1 MINSLPK
8 ILNNR
13 WLVALTIIVMVGVL
27 PVYAAVRS
35 VITSD
40 EKIDASK
47 PASSQVASK
56 DEKNPEKTEKSSN
69 DDSSAQ
75 ATVQSS
81 TTPIQPI
88 PSTATPTQSTPVS
101 REAQPPQVS
110 TDNPE
115 PANSYVQGSGAWWA
129 DKRWAELGY
138 GTQYLGET
146 CWSWR
151 TRAQA
156 AGVSIVGGPDLHRI
170 VCQDVSGYSSF
181 GFIEQVRPD
190 GYVVSAYNWA
200 GEAGP
205 KQLVMTSFNGFSLF
219 APKQTTN

>member
-1 MINSLPK
+1 MIKNVSK
-8 ILNNR
+8 MVSNR
-13 WLVALTIIVMVGVL
+13 WFIILAIVVMVGVL
-27 PVYAAVRS
+27 PVYGAIRS

-40 EKIDASK
+40 EKIDAPK
-47 PASSQVASK
+47 PASSQAASK
-56 DEKNPEKTEKSSN
+56 DEKNPEKAEKSSN
-69 DDSSAQ
+69 DDTLAQ
-75 ATVQSS
+75 ATVQPS
-81 TTPIQPI
+81 TTPTQPM
-88 PSTATPTQSTPVS
+88 PSTATPSQPTPVS
-101 REAQPPQVS
+101 KEAQPPQVPA
-110 TDNPE
+110 DNPE
-115 PANSYVQGSGAWWA
+115 PANSYIQGSGAWWA

-151 TRAQA
+151 TGAQA
-156 AGVSIVGGPDLHRI
+156 AGVSIVGGHDLHRI

>member
-1 MINSLPK
+1 MIKNVSK
-8 ILNNR
+8 MVSNR
-13 WLVALTIIVMVGVL
+13 WFIILAIVVMVGAL

-40 EKIDASK
+40 ETINAPRST
-47 PASSQVASK
+47 SSQVASK

-69 DDSSAQ
+69 DDSSAR
-75 ATVQSS
+75 ATVQPS
-81 TTPIQPI
+81 TTPTQPT
-88 PSTATPTQSTPVS
+88 PSTAAPTQSTPIS
-101 REAQPPQVS
+101 KEAQPPQVPA
-110 TDNPE
+110 DNPE
-115 PANSYVQGSGAWWA
+115 PANSYIQGSSAWWA

-146 CWSWR
+146 CSSWR
-151 TRAQA
+151 TGAQA
-156 AGVSIVGGPDLHRI
+156 AGVSLAAGPDLHR
-170 VCQDVSGYSSF
+170 VLCQDTQGSSTF

-205 KQLVMTSFNGFSLF
+205 KQLVMTSFDGYSFF
-219 APKQTTN
+219 ALR

>member
-1 MINSLPK
+1 MIKNVSK
-8 ILNNR
+8 MVSNR
-13 WLVALTIIVMVGVL
+13 WFIILAIVVMVGVL

-40 EKIDASK
+40 EKIDAPK
-47 PASSQVASK
+47 PASSQVVSK
-56 DEKNPEKTEKSSN
+56 DEKNPEKAEKSSN
-69 DDSSAQ
+69 NDSSTQ
-75 ATVQSS
+75 ATAQPS
-81 TTPIQPI
+81 TAPTPTQPM
-88 PSTATPTQSTPVS
+88 PSTATPTQPTPVS
-101 REAQPPQVS
+101 KEAQPPQV
-110 TDNPE
+110 
-115 PANSYVQGSGAWWA
+115 PANSYIQGSGAWWA

-146 CWSWR
+146 CSSWR
-151 TRAQA
+151 TGAQA

-205 KQLVMTSFNGFSLF
+205 KQMVITSFNGYSFF
-219 APKQTTN
+219 VPKQTTN